1 MGSKKYNMMGLDI
14 KENQTQWMNDATY
27 FDYYMRLKEL
37 AINQF
42 EWVNLPPTCDNRFL
56 ELILFEMGHALFFK
70 HKINESFLTLQSNI
84 AGPLNMYRIPIRRRA
99 YAITGFNQECSDV
112 DSVIIYNN
120 YLRQPTALTI
130 QLYAQ
135 RLTQIERAIN
145 ANINAQKWPVLMYG
159 SKAQQRTLQ
168 EVYRQWA
175 GNEPVI
181 FGDKNLNEQPLQAI
195 KTDVPEAYINL
206 MVAKQQIWNEA
217 MTFLGID
224 NANIQKK
231 ERMINNEVE
240 SNNQLLR
247 AQRYQFLNARKDA
260 CNMINELFAADLEAP
275 IDVRFRRYDNEEGGE
290 YDWQDTPQN
299 SDMSLSPKLD

>member
-1 MGSKKYNMMGLDI
+1 MGKTKYDLMGLAI
-14 KENQTQWMNDATY
+14 KENETQWMNDVTF

-42 EWVNLPPTCDNRFL
+42 EWINLPPTCDHRFL
-56 ELILFEMGHALFFK
+56 ELTLFEMGHALFFK
-70 HKINESFLTLQSNI
+70 HDVNGAFLTLQSTI
-84 AGPLNMYRIPIRRRA
+84 AGPLNMYRIPIWREA
-99 YAITGFNQECSDV
+99 YAITGFVQKCTDLN
-112 DSVIIYNN
+112 SVIIFNN

-130 QLYAQ
+130 QLFAQ

-159 SKAQQRTLQ
+159 TRAQQKTLQ
-168 EVYRQWA
+168 EVYRQWQ

-181 FGDKNLNEQPLQAI
+181 FGDKNLNEQPIQAI
-195 KTDVPEAYINL
+195 KTDVPEAYNNL
-206 MVAKQQIWNEA
+206 MIAKQRIWNEA

-224 NANIQKK
+224 NANIEKK

-260 CNMINELFAADLEAP
+260 CNLINELFASELDAP
-275 IDVRFRRYDNEEGGE
+275 VDVRFRRYDNEEGGE

-299 SDMSLSPKLD
+299 SDTF